1 MLPVIHSPVLVA
13 QGEVQSLTLV
23 VLGEQGTF
31 LLHHSLQTSTLQMA
45 ANCFIGEGLVGDGLE
60 GMGNLGSSGGLPSV
74 DKTDGM
80 SDISGGKLGWT
91 TTRGLGNMGA
101 IFRPDTSDSR
111 SVMASNGGYLVG
123 RVLGINEMKDIVKL
137 CI

>member
-1 MLPVIHSPVLVA
+1 
-13 QGEVQSLTLV
+13 
-23 VLGEQGTF
+23 
-31 LLHHSLQTSTLQMA
+31 MA
-45 ANCFIGEGLVGDGLE
+45 VDCFIGEGLVGDGLE

-80 SDISGGKLGWT
+80 ANISGGKLGRT